1 MQFRF
6 ESRERC
12 VRLRLHPGA
21 AIRCAA
27 GRLWITIEPRRP
39 RLPSPDVQLVP
50 GQCLAVE
57 LAGDY
62 FVSSLDEDT
71 TSRCVVDLAQERPGW
86 LQAALRR
93 FCAPASF
100 LIHEATSATSLRGCS
115 SAWSS
120 QYRFGLG
127 TLRGE
132 ATR

>member
-6 ESRERC
+6 ETKDQC

-21 AIRCAA
+21 VIRCAS
-27 GRLWITIEPRRP
+27 GRLWITMEPRRP
-39 RLPSPDVQLVP
+39 RLESPDIQLT
-50 GQCLAVE
+50 GGECLRVD

-62 FVSSLDEDT
+62 FVSSIDVGV
-71 TSRCVVDLAQERPGW
+71 SSCCIVDVTGERAGW
-86 LQAALRR
+86 LQSLLRR

-100 LIHEATSATSLRGCS
+100 LIQDATTATSLRGCS

-132 ATR
+132 GTS